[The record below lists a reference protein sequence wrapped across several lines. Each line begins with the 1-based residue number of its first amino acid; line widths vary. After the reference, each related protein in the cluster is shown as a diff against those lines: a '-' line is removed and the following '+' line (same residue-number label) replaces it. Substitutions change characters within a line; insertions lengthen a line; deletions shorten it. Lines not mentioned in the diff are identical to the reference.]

1 MIFLGKTRKNAGIE
15 KEERGTNWPETTG
28 KGKGKTGNV
37 QREGQVRYVHGY
49 SKEDGKY
56 TGM

>member
-1 MIFLGKTRKNAGIE
+1 VYLHYNFEGKIGLSSHNMIFLGKTRKNAGIE

-37 QREGQVRYVHGY
+37 
-49 SKEDGKY
+49 
-56 TGM
+56 